1 LTGVCHNI
9 IMAAILDPRFKLRW
23 CKDNEDR
30 YEEALEIFR
39 LAFERCYETHKTEFP
54 SSSETDQ
61 DAEPSGKR
69 RKISF

>member
-1 LTGVCHNI
+1 MQNEAYTL
-9 IMAAILDPRFKLRW
+9 AAILVPHFKLHW

-30 YEEALEIFR
+30 DEEALERVR
-39 LAFERCYETHKTEFP
+39 LAVERCYETHKTEFP